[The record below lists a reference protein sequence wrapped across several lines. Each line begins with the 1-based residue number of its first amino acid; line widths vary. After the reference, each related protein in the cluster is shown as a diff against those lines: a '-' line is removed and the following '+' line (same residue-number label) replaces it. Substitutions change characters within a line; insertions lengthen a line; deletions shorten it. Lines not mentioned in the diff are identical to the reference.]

1 MKTFI
6 YCTDFRP
13 VGDIIRNNLTVRQ
26 KEMLHE
32 HIVNTVRQIQPID
45 VVALLPLLMNSASIQ
60 QAVIKTVISFV
71 QNEMRMHIAQ

>member
-1 MKTFI
+1 MAPSI

-13 VGDIIRNNLTVRQ
+13 VGDIIRNDLTVRQ

>member
-13 VGDIIRNNLTVRQ
+13 VGDIIRNDLTVRQ

>member
-1 MKTFI
+1 MEPLV

-13 VGDIIRNNLTVRQ
+13 VGDIIRNDLTVRQ